1 MKINITEKHGA
12 ITRIDTDVLDINS
25 DSIQVYHNSTTGA
38 LSDGG
43 FCLFDL
49 DISLGPRKRP
59 TERLQRVLDKYHCY
73 LNEDGEIVQN
83 VQKRGVID
91 LTGYIACY
99 KAVQELAR
107 Q

>member
-1 MKINITEKHGA
+1 MQINITEKDDA
-12 ITRIDTDVLDINS
+12 ITRIDTDVLDINN
-25 DSIQVYHNSTTGA
+25 DSIQVYHDRTTGT
-38 LSDGG
+38 LTDDG

-49 DISLGPRKRP
+49 DINLGARKRP

>member
-59 TERLQRVLDKYHCY
+59 TERLQRVLDKYHCK
-73 LNEDGEIVQN
+73 LSEDGEILQN

>member
-1 MKINITEKHGA
+1 MQINITEKDDA
-12 ITRIDTDVLDINS
+12 ITRIDTDVLDINN
-25 DSIQVYHNSTTGA
+25 DNIQVYHNSTTGT

-43 FCLFDL
+43 YCLFDL
-49 DISLGPRKRP
+49 DITLGARKRP
-59 TERLQRVLDKYHCY
+59 TERLQRILDKYHCN
-73 LNEDGEIVQN
+73 LSEDGEILQN

-91 LTGYIACY
+91 LTEYIACY